1 MISESQALAALPD
14 EGFVRDYVRY
24 AMKVTD
30 GNAAYH
36 VAGALVLLSQV
47 APHDI
52 CVPFATP
59 LYTNLFALSVGPS
72 TDSRK
77 SAGVS
82 LCRGIM
88 EDAGLHDQIGDE
100 PGSREGLV
108 DMLAAEPRS
117 VIFYSEFGDFLA
129 ATRFGYLEKLR
140 QAYTNLYDCQPLSRA
155 LAGRK
160 QRKVQAPRMSIFG
173 GVTVSQLE
181 YYTIATDWEGGFM
194 GRFFTV
200 YAPRE
205 RDYAFQPMDD
215 KVARANVV
223 SRLRGLARID
233 DVELSVWAGPCLG
246 LSPGAHRCYFD
257 WYKKNAGRKAS
268 ADEQS
273 KVGLLRAPAMA
284 AKVAVLLS
292 LDAGA
297 VRSKGWHIEEQEM
310 YFATRI
316 MEMHVESVIEVASR
330 LAPNKDLKDRIRVL
344 EVIRAERGPISL
356 GEISR
361 RSKVGLKKRVIDVV
375 QTLEEE
381 RLIRRVQT
389 PNGSAGDYFVAVEH
403 DASPDAKIIQLFK
416 DAAQAPTLEGAAEE
430 PTATA
435 GEPSE
440 LE

>member
-47 APHDI
+47 APHDL

-59 LYTNLFALSVGPS
+59 LYTNIFALSVGPS

-77 SAGVS
+77 SAGVG
-82 LCRGIM
+82 LCRGVM

-108 DMLAAEPRS
+108 DMLGANPRTA
-117 VIFYSEFGDFLA
+117 IFYSEFGDFLA

-160 QRKVQAPRMSIFG
+160 QRKVKDPRLSIFG

-181 YYTIATDWEGGFM
+181 YYTMATDWEGGFM

-215 KVARANVV
+215 REARQKVVD
-223 SRLRGLARID
+223 RLRVLTHFD
-233 DVELSVWAGPCLG
+233 DTDLSVWNGPCLG

-257 WYKKNAGRKAS
+257 WYKKNAGRKDS

-292 LDAGA
+292 LDAGT
-297 VRSKGWHIEEQEM
+297 VRSKGWYIEEQEM

-316 MEMHVESVIEVASR
+316 LEMHVESVIEVASR
-330 LAPNKDLKDRIRVL
+330 LAPNRDLKDRIRAL
-344 EVIRAERGPISL
+344 EVIRSEKGPISL

-381 RLIRRVQT
+381 KMIRRLAT
-389 PNGSAGDYFVAVEH
+389 PNGSQGDWFVAVEH
-403 DASPDAKIIQLFK
+403 DTSPDAKVLQLFR
-416 DAAQAPTLEGAAEE
+416 DAAEAPVLEGADGAGPASE
-430 PTATA
+430 PT
-435 GEPSE
+435 E